1 MFHYLILIT
10 ISVVWA
16 VVVGIGGHADI
27 FVLVHVNIADIGLAV
42 FVIGVVGAA
51 VAAVAAAGLFLCVVH
66 FLYPVAGV
74 AAG

>member
-51 VAAVAAAGLFLCVVH
+51 VAAARLFFGVVH

>member
-16 VVVGIGGHADI
+16 VVVGIGGQADV
-27 FVLVHVNIADIGLAV
+27 FVLVHVDIADIGLAV

-51 VAAVAAAGLFLCVVH
+51 VAAAGLFFCVVH
-66 FLYPVAGV
+66 FLCPFAGV